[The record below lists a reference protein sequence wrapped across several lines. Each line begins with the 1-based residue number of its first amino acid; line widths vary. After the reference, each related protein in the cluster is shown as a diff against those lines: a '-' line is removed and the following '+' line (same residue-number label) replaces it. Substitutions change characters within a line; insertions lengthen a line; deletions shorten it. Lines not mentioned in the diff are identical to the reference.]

1 MSVGTTTPLAG
12 RDPVRAALAD
22 REAWTR
28 LVAAARAFLAGRPG
42 VYAQDADDI
51 AQQAVARAIQRSDT
65 FDPAR
70 DVVCWLVGFV
80 ANVAREHVKRQGRDR
95 LRYAPPQ
102 LDDLAADL
110 GRPVGGALA
119 DREFVDGLVARLPA
133 TDREIVRLVYAE
145 GLTFAEVGARV
156 GVTEPAARVRHF
168 RVLKHLRE
176 LAGGGGWGRDT
187 A

>member
-1 MSVGTTTPLAG
+1 MSVGTTTPPAEC
-12 RDPVRAALAD
+12 DPVRAALAD
-22 REAWTR
+22 RDVWTR

-42 VYAQDADDI
+42 AFAQDAADV

-80 ANVAREHVKRQGRDR
+80 ANVAREHVKRQGRDAT
-95 LRYAPPQ
+95 RYTPPV
-102 LDDLAADL
+102 LDDLTADL
-110 GRPVGGALA
+110 GRPAADAIA
-119 DREFVDGLVARLPA
+119 DREFADALVAGLPV
-133 TDREIVRLVYAE
+133 TDRELIRLVYTE

-156 GVTEPAARVRHF
+156 GTTEAAARVRHF

-176 LAGGGGWGRDT
+176 LAGVGEVGP
-187 A
+187 